1 MVCRSVTPISLVQA
15 AEPIVMPFVVNLVV
29 PKEPCSRW
37 QTVKGQYFEGEKGS
51 VQDIPGGRYTQSDSP
66 GGQNRYGVDVD

>member
-1 MVCRSVTPISLVQA
+1 
-15 AEPIVMPFVVNLVV
+15 MPFVVNLVV